1 MRRKPQPRKPK
12 KKAAVKRPVKL
23 AGVRD
28 VMAALN
34 LSKVHVGRL
43 VSEGMPKLGRGHYDL
58 DTCRDWYIKYL
69 QNLVKSHETEDAA
82 GNVSSTS
89 GERRRV
95 LRTQAELLEIELA
108 EKRGTL
114 IPLEVHVS
122 ECSNLVLIIRQNVL
136 VLETRIANLVPGED
150 RERVRAEIRRSLM
163 AMANFEIKNCDGSLD
178 EPHHV
183 PAAVPVNGYGASDVH
198 SLAG

>member
-1 MRRKPQPRKPK
+1 MRRKPQHRKPK

-23 AGVRD
+23 AGIRD

-58 DTCRDWYIKYL
+58 DACKDWYIRYL
-69 QNLVKSHETEDAA
+69 QSLVKSHETEDAD
-82 GNVSSTS
+82 GKTSSTT

-95 LRTQAELLEIELA
+95 LRSQAELLEIELA

-114 IPLEVHVS
+114 IPLEVLVAK
-122 ECSNLVLIIRQNVL
+122 CSDLVLIIRQNVL
-136 VLETRIANLVPGED
+136 ALGTRLTHLVPVED
-150 RERVRAEIRRSLM
+150 RERVREETRRALT
-163 AMANFEIKNCDGSLD
+163 AMARFEIENCGDGSE
-178 EPHHV
+178 EPNV
-183 PAAVPVNGYGASDVH
+183 PAVPVNGHGAADVH
-198 SLAG
+198 SLAR